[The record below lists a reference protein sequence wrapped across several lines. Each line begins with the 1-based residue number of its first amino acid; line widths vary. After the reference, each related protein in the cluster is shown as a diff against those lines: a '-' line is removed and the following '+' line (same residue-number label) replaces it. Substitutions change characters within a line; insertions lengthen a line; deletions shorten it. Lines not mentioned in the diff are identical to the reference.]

1 MTSIAQILRA
11 KADQS
16 IFMITP
22 TASVRDAAELMARHN
37 IGCLLVQDGP
47 QVIGIL
53 SERDLTRKV
62 VAAGRAID
70 TTPVRDIMAAPVRC
84 VTPQQTNTEC
94 MAVMTELRLRHLP
107 VLEQDRLVGLVSI
120 GDLVKD
126 IISEQQ
132 FIIEQLEHYIVGK
145 RA

>member
-1 MTSIAQILRA
+1 MTRIAQILRA
-11 KADQS
+11 KTDHS

-37 IGCLLVQDGP
+37 IGCLLVQEGP
-47 QVIGIL
+47 QVIGIV

-62 VAAGRAID
+62 VAAGRSTEA
-70 TTPVRDIMAAPVRC
+70 TPVRDIMVAPVRC
-84 VTPQQTNTEC
+84 VTPQQTNAEC
-94 MAVMTELRLRHLP
+94 MALMTELRLRHLP
-107 VLEQDRLVGLVSI
+107 VLEQERLVGLVSI

-126 IISEQQ
+126 IVSEQQ
-132 FIIEQLEHYIVGK
+132 FMIEQLEHYIVGE